1 MPPIPSAPGD
11 GSPDDGPG
19 RQVLWIQPAA
29 PPKPPVGAACN
40 GCGVCCL
47 AEPCPVGV
55 LVSRRRRGACRAL
68 RWDADRARYLCGMAS
83 APAEVLGR
91 RWRWLAPWIGR
102 RALRWISAGS
112 GCDATLEVDPAGAP
126 DASADADAGSGKG
139 RGPGAGP
146 ASRR

>member
-1 MPPIPSAPGD
+1 MPTIPPAPGA
-11 GSPDDGPG
+11 GPPCASE

-55 LVSRRRRGACRAL
+55 LVSRRRHGACRAL
-68 RWDADRARYLCGMAS
+68 RWDAGRARYLCGMAS
-83 APAEVLGR
+83 APAEVLGP

-112 GCDATLEVDPAGAP
+112 GCDAALEVDGAEAGAET
-126 DASADADAGSGKG
+126 DAHAGTEASAAA
-139 RGPGAGP
+139 RTGP